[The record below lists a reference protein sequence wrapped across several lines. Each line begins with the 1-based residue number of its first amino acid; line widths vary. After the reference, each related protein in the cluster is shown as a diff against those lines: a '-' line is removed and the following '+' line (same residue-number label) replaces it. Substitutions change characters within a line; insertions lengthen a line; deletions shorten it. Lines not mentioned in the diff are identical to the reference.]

1 MIDLNNWRN
10 FIPELSQKEVEIPHF
25 DRASLREN
33 RQKNPVWIHFGGGNL
48 YRGFHAEIAQRLADL
63 GELSTGVIVCE
74 TFDEEIIERAY
85 QDFDD
90 LILEVVM
97 PSSGEFVKRI

>member
-33 RQKNPVWIHFGGGNL
+33 RQKILSGSISV
-48 YRGFHAEIAQRLADL
+48 AEI
-63 GELSTGVIVCE
+63 
-74 TFDEEIIERAY
+74 FIE
-85 QDFDD
+85 DFMQKS
-90 LILEVVM
+90 LNV
-97 PSSGEFVKRI
+97 

>member
-33 RQKNPVWIHFGGGNL
+33 GQKNPVWIHFGGGNL
-48 YRGFHAEIAQRLADL
+48 YRGFHASCFLSFKNYFTMDL
-63 GELSTGVIVCE
+63 
-74 TFDEEIIERAY
+74 
-85 QDFDD
+85 
-90 LILEVVM
+90 M
-97 PSSGEFVKRI
+97 KHP

>member
-33 RQKNPVWIHFGGGNL
+33 GQKNPVWIHFMQKSLN
-48 YRGFHAEIAQRLADL
+48 
-63 GELSTGVIVCE
+63 V
-74 TFDEEIIERAY
+74 
-85 QDFDD
+85 
-90 LILEVVM
+90 
-97 PSSGEFVKRI
+97 